1 VAVGAVGSVAEDS
14 AAVAVAPSNA
24 GLRLFTST
32 VGGNLRA
39 CATHLGY
46 AFYPGK
52 DMEKILYVTYD
63 KQSFITR
70 SGALLRSGFSV
81 SSPRVAE
88 DAIPLVATNEFFAV
102 VIGNSVLRQDRIRV
116 IQNIRKLKPNQII
129 LYVSNIDGDEEPEA
143 DTSIEVSQ
151 DFGKLLNHL
160 HLLEQKTQQRQAASG
175 S

>member
-1 VAVGAVGSVAEDS
+1 MLCLSG
-14 AAVAVAPSNA
+14 
-24 GLRLFTST
+24 R
-32 VGGNLRA
+32 
-39 CATHLGY
+39 
-46 AFYPGK
+46 

-129 LYVSNIDGDEEPEA
+129 IYVSNIVGDEEPEA
-143 DTSIEVSQ
+143 DSSIEVSQ
-151 DFGKLLNHL
+151 DFGKLLAHL
-160 HLLEQKTQQRQAASG
+160 HLLERRAQQRQTNPRP
-175 S
+175 